1 MLLQLKL
8 LPFLGFYAF
17 LYPLFRLFAIKVYS
31 LLIKERNLTM
41 KVYFGS
47 ATETGKI
54 GAKLVDMPID
64 HRIKGYIL
72 KVMSYYMIHVHI
84 RR

>member
-1 MLLQLKL
+1 
-8 LPFLGFYAF
+8 
-17 LYPLFRLFAIKVYS
+17 
-31 LLIKERNLTM
+31 M

-47 ATETGKI
+47 AKETGKI

-72 KVMSYYMIHVHI
+72 KVVSYYMIHAHI
-84 RR
+84 RG